1 LVRIAILG
9 LLFAVSGLFAQ
20 LPGGQNADAE
30 VGKGVFRIYCSPCH
44 GIRAQGGRGPD
55 LTRGLVASGAHDEEI
70 VRVISNGVTGTEME
84 AYAGTL
90 SDDSMRRIIAY
101 IRSLQSQGPP
111 QPIAGDSHVGEQLF
125 WTKGQCG
132 SCHRVGA
139 KGGGAGPDL
148 SRIGRQRSVDYLRTA
163 IVDPNADISPSY
175 RTLTVVTRDG
185 KRITGLERGYDNF
198 SAQLIDLSGNFYS
211 FERAAVASVTRENRS
226 LMPSYKD
233 RFTGAELQNILAY
246 LAGLGGIEVRK

>member
-1 LVRIAILG
+1 LVRIAILCS
-9 LLFAVSGLFAQ
+9 LFAPGALFAQ
-20 LPGGQNADAE
+20 LPGGTNADVE

-44 GIRAQGGRGPD
+44 GIKAQGGRGPD
-55 LTRGLVASGAHDEEI
+55 LTRGLLASGAHDDEI
-70 VRVISNGVTGTEME
+70 VRVIQNGVTGTEME

-90 SDDSMRRIIAY
+90 SDDSIHRIIAF
-101 IRSLQSQGPP
+101 IRSLQTPP
-111 QPIAGDSHVGEQLF
+111 QPVSGDANTGEQLF
-125 WTKGQCG
+125 WAKGQCG

-148 SRIGRQRSVDYLRTA
+148 SRIGRQRSVDYLRTS
-163 IVDPNADISPSY
+163 ILDSGADISPSY

-185 KRITGLERGYDNF
+185 KRITGLERGLDNF
-198 SAQLIDLSGNFYS
+198 SAQLIDLAGNFYS
-211 FERAAVASVTRENRS
+211 FERAEVASVTREDRS

-233 RFTGAELQNILAY
+233 RFTGAELQDLLAY